1 MDNKADQTA
10 TWRNKQ
16 HRMRLECRECDVICQ
31 RVVHPWHCLTSNCE
45 YVYAYEDSETMY
57 FGCLYKVFPAE
68 FDMAVFSDSVGHSPA
83 KPHPSEQ
90 RTGAPAKSELASRGS
105 GRRRIKK
112 SDPYGPVRVT
122 RTPRPQCKV
131 RVEQAYDS
139 LSASC
144 VCCNPTFFHDPFT
157 DGHDAIKLT
166 AMPPADNVESQG

>member
-31 RVVHPWHCLTSNCE
+31 RVVHPWHCSHPTASTSTRTKTARRCISAASTSLSRR
-45 YVYAYEDSETMY
+45 VRHGGLFRQRWPLA
-57 FGCLYKVFPAE
+57 GQA
-68 FDMAVFSDSVGHSPA
+68 SPV
-83 KPHPSEQ
+83 EQ
-90 RTGAPAKSELASRGS
+90 RTGAPAKSELASRGA

-166 AMPPADNVESQG
+166 AMPPGDNVESQG